1 MIDGL
6 IALLI
11 LVLVV
16 GIIYWLMMML
26 IEAIPMGGN
35 FKSIAK
41 LLLLGI
47 CVLILLARALPLLGV
62 HVL

>member
-11 LVLVV
+11 LVIVL
-16 GIIYWLMMML
+16 GIVLWLLIWCIDML
-26 IEAIPMGGN
+26 PIQEP
-35 FKSIAK
+35 FKQVARV
-41 LLLLGI
+41 LLILI
-47 CVLILLARALPLLGV
+47 CVLVLLARALPLLGV